1 VSVMIVPAAVPA
13 VTVTTTG
20 NVLVEPGATLGL
32 VQLMDPVVVQV
43 HPAGTGLSELNVVLT
58 GIASVN
64 VAVVQL
70 LGPLLVTTC
79 VYVIVLPAATGLG
92 LPLFVTAKSQSA
104 LTFVMTVVVLLLK
117 LGSLVV
123 GSWETE
129 ELAVIDE
136 TATVDATLTTTMMA
150 ADAPEATL
158 GLVQFTLPVAPTAGV
173 VHDQPAGT
181 EMEAKVVFVGTAS
194 VKLALAAVPGP
205 LLVTVCA

>member
-1 VSVMIVPAAVPA
+1 MIVPAAVPA

-79 VYVIVLPAATGLG
+79 
-92 LPLFVTAKSQSA
+92 
-104 LTFVMTVVVLLLK
+104 M
-117 LGSLVV
+117 
-123 GSWETE
+123 
-129 ELAVIDE
+129 
-136 TATVDATLTTTMMA
+136 
-150 ADAPEATL
+150 
-158 GLVQFTLPVAPTAGV
+158 
-173 VHDQPAGT
+173 
-181 EMEAKVVFVGTAS
+181 
-194 VKLALAAVPGP
+194 
-205 LLVTVCA
+205 